1 MIPKIIHYCWFG
13 GGEIPDKDKKCI
25 ETWRKL
31 CPDYEIIQWN
41 EKNYD
46 INKNRYMKDAYAE
59 KKWGFVPDSYVM
71 DGLSS
76 AGPFCCCFRW
86 AG

>member
-46 INKNRYMKDAYAE
+46 INKNRYMKDAYAA
-59 KKWGFVPDSYVM
+59 KKWGFVPDCSI
-71 DGLSS
+71 
-76 AGPFCCCFRW
+76 
-86 AG
+86 